1 MLAQTCSRK
10 KCAVFA
16 SASRKLERKYKK
28 LKYFQHPMNFVIYH
42 SQFLSKKIEK
52 QTETS
57 DGIKK

>member
-10 KCAVFA
+10 KCAEF
-16 SASRKLERKYKK
+16 LH
-28 LKYFQHPMNFVIYH
+28 QHPMNFVIYH